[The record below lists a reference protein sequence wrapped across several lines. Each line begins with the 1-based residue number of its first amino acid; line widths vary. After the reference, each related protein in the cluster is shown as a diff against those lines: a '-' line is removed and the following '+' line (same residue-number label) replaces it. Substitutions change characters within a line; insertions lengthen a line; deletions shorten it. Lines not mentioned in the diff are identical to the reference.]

1 MSYHV
6 YTTKALILR
15 GASYGEADKQ
25 YLLFTQDLGLIFAS
39 AKSVRL
45 VTSKL
50 NPALQD
56 FSFSTVS
63 LVRGKQSWKI
73 TNALCEESVYDL
85 FRDKKVVLTMLAR
98 VASLLV
104 KIVAGE
110 EKNETLFLT
119 FTSAVDFLRTNMFTT
134 ENLSTIESIL
144 VLRILHN
151 LGYVASRDEY
161 SVVLGS
167 AWNNEVLENAS
178 VLKIS
183 MIRDI
188 NRALKESHLS

>member
-1 MSYHV
+1 
-6 YTTKALILR
+6 
-15 GASYGEADKQ
+15 
-25 YLLFTQDLGLIFAS
+25 
-39 AKSVRL
+39 
-45 VTSKL
+45 
-50 NPALQD
+50 
-56 FSFSTVS
+56 
-63 LVRGKQSWKI
+63 
-73 TNALCEESVYDL
+73 
-85 FRDKKVVLTMLAR
+85 
-98 VASLLV
+98 
-104 KIVAGE
+104 
-110 EKNETLFLT
+110 
-119 FTSAVDFLRTNMFTT
+119 MFTT

-167 AWNNEVLENAS
+167 VWNNEVLENAS